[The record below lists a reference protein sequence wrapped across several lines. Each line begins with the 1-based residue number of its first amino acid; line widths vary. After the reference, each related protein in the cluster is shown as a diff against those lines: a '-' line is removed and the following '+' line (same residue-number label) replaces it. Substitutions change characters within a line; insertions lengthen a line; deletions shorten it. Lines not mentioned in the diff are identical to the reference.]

1 MRERTTI
8 RVALLDHLIRADA
21 DLLEGFR
28 DAVALQIGHSRVYC
42 GDERRGPPAVHLLA
56 SHLTA

>member
-1 MRERTTI
+1 MRDRTTI

-28 DAVALQIGHSRVYC
+28 GAVALQIGQSPKRATKTMARSRV
-42 GDERRGPPAVHLLA
+42 
-56 SHLTA
+56 